1 MLFYSVSQ
9 VNAYVDRVLEHL
21 AAGRMTEKARR
32 IHEQFVDA
40 WSGMLGNRLTF
51 ECDEEETNYITR
63 PGDAAVI
70 YPAIVRAL
78 RTRRAECFIDAFA
91 CVGGDTLAAMYY
103 LRRLPVHAVQLN
115 DTPASEG
122 RFARLAANVERFNRM
137 IRGRPARGY
146 AHGTD
151 IRSFLCENTEILA
164 GSILY
169 LDPPWTVDSATTGIS
184 PLREIAAFLDAHVWR
199 ALRVC
204 PGLIVLKLPAEAA
217 DVQDWPYLA
226 RHYSLAERVSPRG
239 RFHVHIFQR
248 RELD

>member
-9 VNAYVDRVLEHL
+9 VNAYVDEVLEHL
-21 AAGRMTEKARR
+21 AAGRMTGKARH
-32 IHEQFVDA
+32 IHEQFVRA
-40 WSGMLGNRLTF
+40 WSRMLGNSLTF

-63 PGDAAVI
+63 PDDAAAI
-70 YPAIVRAL
+70 YPAIVRAADK
-78 RTRRAECFIDAFA
+78 AECFIDAFA

-103 LRRLPVHAVQLN
+103 LRQLPVHAVQLN

-137 IRGRPARGY
+137 IPGRPARGC

-169 LDPPWTVDSATTGIS
+169 LDPPWTVDSAAATGIS

-217 DVQDWPYLA
+217 DVQDWPFLA
-226 RHYSLAERVSPRG
+226 RHYSLTNRVSPRG

-248 RELD
+248 RERD